1 MLCSLWEFMG
11 FFGVYDDF
19 MEVLWDFLGLYD
31 DFYGDQ
37 MGLVSR
43 NQGLLS
49 DLIGIS
55 PFVEFEPLNCWLIPV
70 MNDGFRSVQHTWI
83 IP

>member
-1 MLCSLWEFMG
+1 MA
-11 FFGVYDDF
+11 VYGS
-19 MEVLWDFLGLYD
+19 LWDFLEFMMILWRFYGIFLGCMD